1 MQKGFLEVFM
11 AATLAAQ
18 DKNPG
23 GARAWPMGYP
33 LGYRLALVCQVALVG
48 LVGVDLYYTQRLQE
62 DISLLHFGRAIP

>member
-1 MQKGFLEVFM
+1 
-11 AATLAAQ
+11 
-18 DKNPG
+18 
-23 GARAWPMGYP
+23 MGYP